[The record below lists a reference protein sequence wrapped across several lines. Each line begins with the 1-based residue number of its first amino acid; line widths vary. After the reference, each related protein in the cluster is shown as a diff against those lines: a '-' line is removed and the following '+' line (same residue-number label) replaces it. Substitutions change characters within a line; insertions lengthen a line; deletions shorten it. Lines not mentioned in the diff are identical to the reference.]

1 MILDKK
7 QIWTIFL
14 FKFKMGHKAVVT
26 THNINNAFGLETA
39 DKYTVWWW
47 FKKFCLGDES
57 LEDEECT
64 GQPLVVDSDQLRAT
78 TEADPVTAT
87 EEIAQEHI
95 NHSMVIWHL
104 KQIGKVKKLNK
115 WCLMSWPQ
123 IKKLV
128 MCYHLLLYATVTISN
143 QFVTWWKVDFI
154 RQLQWPA
161 LWLDWEEAPKHSP
174 TPYLN
179 QRKVMVP
186 VWWSAA
192 AVIHLNFLNP
202 GKTITSEK
210 NAQQINEMHQKL

>member
-1 MILDKK
+1 
-7 QIWTIFL
+7 
-14 FKFKMGHKAVVT
+14 MGHKAVVT

-115 WCLMSWPQ
+115 WVPCEVTKS
-123 IKKLV
+123 KKKKKML
-128 MCYHLLLYATVTISN
+128 
-143 QFVTWWKVDFI
+143 F
-154 RQLQWPA
+154 
-161 LWLDWEEAPKHSP
+161 
-174 TPYLN
+174 
-179 QRKVMVP
+179 
-186 VWWSAA
+186 
-192 AVIHLNFLNP
+192 
-202 GKTITSEK
+202 
-210 NAQQINEMHQKL
+210 